1 MQKIQFAFRKAFILK
16 TLTCIASVLIG
27 CQAANGQMDTAALER
42 LSLKDLLNMKITT
55 ASKTSEESDKAP
67 ATVTVIT
74 AEQIKMR
81 GYHSLLDVLYDL
93 PEMKVDDKLYTLALN
108 NFTLRGIPGQDKFI
122 LLLDG
127 VRISSPTNEAMP
139 IMENYPVNLAQQ
151 IEVVY
156 GPASAL
162 YGADA
167 VSGVINIITKKGSL
181 GKDLLME
188 GSSST
193 GMYGYSNNSLF
204 VAKKLGDQ
212 ANLVV
217 SGQYFYDQQPDYT
230 RLYGKKDT
238 LFSPIP
244 QRTNLFNTI
253 YGPLILQSP
262 VNPRYQAPMSAYNLY
277 AALQL
282 DDFSLAVFSNYSRTP
297 TSYGNNTNNDVYN
310 ANVYAGQHV
319 TMANA
324 SYKRSLGPVIS
335 TSSLMTSRYLLDP
348 GSNTRTVVF
357 DLDPA
362 YLYSTG
368 SMSKLEE
375 QLDCKVSAKLTVTG
389 GASYAAY
396 NSTPD
401 AGGED
406 EPVDKN
412 SYLKAAYQ
420 GTDSYYR
427 PDGIPAVFHVL
438 TYDNI
443 GTYLQTQYSPVRKVD
458 FTLGARY
465 DINSRYGNTLN
476 PRLGVVYKPS
486 AQTTIKAL
494 YGSAFL
500 APSPAET
507 YLTYGALEPADSGRT
522 YYSNFMHLPNPGLRP
537 ITSHNTEFSIRQY
550 LTNDFSLTLDGYYT
564 LLTNLPENA
573 DDNKSL
579 HLYNNS
585 FQGAHI
591 DSVEVTINQG
601 KQKSYGGSLQLN
613 YQNNIGPVKVNA
625 YAQLSYTGGTI
636 ESQTNHL
643 AQLEF
648 ISPYNLHI
656 GADLKAGKFT
666 CSPRLI
672 LMDGQHLTGFSDTT
686 SAVWKRQTIAGYALL
701 NISAGYNL
709 TKKLSL
715 FADIHN
721 ALNRHYRNVGADM
734 DLNVKPTAIFYG
746 QHEDPLRIMGG
757 IRFTL

>member
-1 MQKIQFAFRKAFILK
+1 M
-16 TLTCIASVLIG
+16 ASVLIG
-27 CQAANGQMDTAALER
+27 CQAANGQADTAALEG

-55 ASKTSEESDKAP
+55 ASKTSEKSDKAP
-67 ATVTVIT
+67 ATVIVIT

-93 PEMKVDDKLYTLALN
+93 PDMKVDDKLYTLALN

-167 VSGVINIITKKGSL
+167 VSGVINIITKKGSP

-188 GSSST
+188 GSSSK
-193 GMYGYSNNSLF
+193 GMYGCSDNSLF
-204 VAKKLGDQ
+204 IAKKLSDQ

-217 SGQYFYDQQPDYT
+217 SGQYFYDQQPDYV
-230 RLYGKKDT
+230 RLYGKKDS
-238 LFSPIP
+238 LFSPTP
-244 QRTNLFNTI
+244 QRTDLFNAL
-253 YGPLILQSP
+253 YGPITPQVP

-277 AALQL
+277 AALHL

-297 TSYGNNTNNDVYN
+297 SSFGNNSNNNVYN

-319 TMANA
+319 TMVNA

-335 TSSLMTSRYLLDP
+335 TTSLMTSRYLLDP

-357 DLDPA
+357 DMEPA

-375 QLDCKVSAKLTVTG
+375 QLDCNVSAKLSLTG

-412 SYLKAAYQ
+412 SSLKAAYQ
-420 GTDSYYR
+420 GTDSYYL
-427 PDGIPAVFHVL
+427 PDGIPAVWHVL
-438 TYDNI
+438 TYNNI
-443 GTYLQTQYSPVRKVD
+443 GTYLQTQYSLAKNVE

-507 YLTYGALEPADSGRT
+507 YLTYGALEPVDSGRT

-537 ITSHNTEFSIRQY
+537 ITSRNTEFSIRQY
-550 LTNDFSLTLDGYYT
+550 LTDDFSLTLDGYYT

-591 DSVEVTINQG
+591 DSVQVTINQG

-613 YQNNIGPVKVNA
+613 YQKNIGPVKISA

-636 ESQTNHL
+636 ESQTIHR

-648 ISPYNLHI
+648 ISPYSLHI
-656 GADLKAGKFT
+656 GADLKAGKLT

-686 SAVWKRQTIAGYALL
+686 SSVWKRQTIAGYALL
-701 NISAGYNL
+701 NISAAYSL

-746 QHEDPLRIMGG
+746 QHEDPLRIRGG

>member
-1 MQKIQFAFRKAFILK
+1 MQKIHFDTRKSLVVK
-16 TLTCIASVLIG
+16 TLVCIASVLIG
-27 CQAANGQMDTAALER
+27 CHAAYGQMDTAELEG

-55 ASKTSEESDKAP
+55 ASKTSEASDKAA
-67 ATVTVIT
+67 ATVIVIT

-93 PEMKVDDKLYTLALN
+93 PDMKVDDKLYTLALN
-108 NFTLRGIPGQDKFI
+108 NFTFRGIPGQDKFI

-139 IMENYPVNLAQQ
+139 IMENYPVNLAEQ

-167 VSGVINIITKKGSL
+167 VSGVINIITKKGSP
-181 GKDLLME
+181 GKDLLVE
-188 GSSST
+188 GSSSA
-193 GMYGYSNNSLF
+193 GMYGSSDNSLF
-204 VAKKLGDQ
+204 IAKKLGDQ
-212 ANLVV
+212 MNLVV

-244 QRTNLFNTI
+244 QRTDLFNTI
-253 YGPLILQSP
+253 YGPLTPRAPL
-262 VNPRYQAPMSAYNLY
+262 NPRYQAPMSAYNLY
-277 AALQL
+277 AALQVR
-282 DDFSLAVFSNYSRTP
+282 DFSLAVFSNYARTP
-297 TSYGNNTNNDVYN
+297 TSFGNNTNNNVYN
-310 ANVYAGQHV
+310 ANVFAGQHV
-319 TMANA
+319 TMVSA
-324 SYKRSLGPVIS
+324 SYKSSLGPVIS
-335 TSSLMTSRYLLDP
+335 TSSLMTSRYVLDP
-348 GSNTRTVVF
+348 ASNTRTVLF
-357 DLDPA
+357 DLEPA

-375 QLDCKVSAKLTVTG
+375 QLDWKVSGKLTLTG

-406 EPVDKN
+406 EPIDKN
-412 SYLKAAYQ
+412 SYLKGAYQ
-420 GTDSYYR
+420 GTDSYYQ
-427 PDGIPAVFHVL
+427 PDGLSAVWHVL
-438 TYDNI
+438 TYNNI
-443 GTYLQTQYSPVRKVD
+443 GTYLQTQYSPVKNVD

-465 DINSRYGNTLN
+465 DIDSRYGNTLD
-476 PRLGVVYKPS
+476 PRLGIVYKPS
-486 AQTTIKAL
+486 TQTTVKAL

-507 YLTYGALEPADSGRT
+507 YLTYGALEPADSGRS
-522 YYSNFMHLPNPGLRP
+522 YSSKFMHLPNPGLRP
-537 ITSHNTEFSIRQY
+537 IISHNLEFSIRQY
-550 LTNDFSLTLDGYYT
+550 LTNDFSVTFDGYYT
-564 LLTNLPENA
+564 LLTNLPGNA

-579 HLYNNS
+579 HLYNNL
-585 FQGAHI
+585 FQGAYI

-613 YQNNIGPVKVNA
+613 YQNKIGPVKINA
-625 YAQLSYTGGTI
+625 YAQLSFIGGTI
-636 ESQTNHL
+636 QSQTIHL
-643 AQLEF
+643 AQLEI
-648 ISPYNLHI
+648 ISPYSLHI
-656 GADLKAGKFT
+656 GADLRAGKLT

-686 SAVWKRQTIAGYALL
+686 SAVWRRQTIPGYALL
-701 NISAGYNL
+701 DISAGYNL
-709 TKKLSL
+709 AKKLSL

-734 DLNVKPTAIFYG
+734 DLNTRPTAIFYG
-746 QHEDPLRIMGG
+746 QHEDPVRIMGG

>member
-1 MQKIQFAFRKAFILK
+1 MHKIQFASRKALVFK
-16 TLTCIASVLIG
+16 TLVCISSVLIG
-27 CQAANGQMDTAALER
+27 CQTANGQTDTAALEG
-42 LSLKDLLNMKITT
+42 LSLKDLLDIKITT
-55 ASKTSEESDKAP
+55 ASKTSEGSDKAP
-67 ATVTVIT
+67 ATAIVIT
-74 AEQIKMR
+74 AEQIKIR

-93 PEMKVDDKLYTLALN
+93 PDMKVDDKLYTLALN
-108 NFTLRGIPGQDKFI
+108 NFTLRGIPGQEKFI

-167 VSGVINIITKKGSL
+167 VSGVINIITKKGPAK
-181 GKDLLME
+181 KDLLME
-188 GSSST
+188 GSSSA
-193 GMYGYSNNSLF
+193 GMYGCSDNSLF
-204 VAKKLGDQ
+204 MAKRLGDQ
-212 ANLVV
+212 ANLVI

-230 RLYGKKDT
+230 RLYGKEDT

-244 QRTNLFNTI
+244 QRTDKFNTI
-253 YGPLILQSP
+253 YGPVTPLSP
-262 VNPRYQAPMSAYNLY
+262 VNPRYQAPMSAYNIY
-277 AALQL
+277 AAIHL

-297 TSYGNNTNNDVYN
+297 TSFGDNTNNYVYN

-319 TMANA
+319 TMVNA
-324 SYKRSLGPVIS
+324 SYKRSLGRVIS
-335 TSSLMTSRYLLDP
+335 TSSLMTSRFLTDP
-348 GSNTRTVVF
+348 GSSTRNADF
-357 DLDPA
+357 DLEPA

-375 QLDCKVSAKLTVTG
+375 QLDCKVSAKLTLTG

-401 AGGED
+401 AGGLD
-406 EPVDKN
+406 KPVDKN
-412 SYLKAAYQ
+412 SYLQGTYQ

-427 PDGIPAVFHVL
+427 PNGLPVVWHVL

-443 GTYLQTQYSPVRKVD
+443 GTYLQTQYSPIQNVD

-465 DINSRYGNTLN
+465 DVNSRYGNTLN
-476 PRLGVVYKPS
+476 PRLGIVYKPS

-500 APSPAET
+500 APSPAESF
-507 YLTYGALEPADSGRT
+507 LTYGALEPADSGRT
-522 YYSNFMHLPNPGLRP
+522 YYANFMHLPNPGLKP
-537 ITSHNTEFSIRQY
+537 ITSQNTELSIRQY
-550 LTNDFSLTLDGYYT
+550 LTDDFSITLDGYYT

-579 HLYNNS
+579 HLYNNL
-585 FQGAHI
+585 FQGAYI

-613 YQNNIGPVKVNA
+613 YQNNTGPVKINA

-636 ESQTNHL
+636 QSQTMHL
-643 AQLEF
+643 AQLEY
-648 ISPYNLHI
+648 ISPYSLHI
-656 GADLKAGKFT
+656 GTDLKAGRFT

-672 LMDGQHLTGFSDTT
+672 LMDGQHITGFSDTT
-686 SAVWKRQTIAGYALL
+686 SSVWKRQTIAGYALL

-721 ALNRHYRNVGADM
+721 ALNRNYRNVGADM
-734 DLNVKPTAIFYG
+734 DLNVKRTAIFYG

-757 IRFTL
+757 IRLTL

>member
-1 MQKIQFAFRKAFILK
+1 MHNIQFAFRRAFIIKMLI
-16 TLTCIASVLIG
+16 CITSVLIG
-27 CQAANGQMDTAALER
+27 CQAVNGQMDTAALER

-67 ATVTVIT
+67 ATVIVIT

-108 NFTLRGIPGQDKFI
+108 NFTFRGIPGQDKFI

-167 VSGVINIITKKGSL
+167 VSGVINIITKKGPS
-181 GKDLLME
+181 GKDLLVE
-188 GSSST
+188 GSSSAGT
-193 GMYGYSNNSLF
+193 YGTSDNSLF
-204 VAKKLGDQ
+204 IAKKLGDQ
-212 ANLVV
+212 ATLVV
-217 SGQYFYDQQPDYT
+217 SGQYFYDQQPDYS
-230 RLYGKKDT
+230 RLYGKIDT
-238 LFSPIP
+238 LFSPTP
-244 QRTNLFNTI
+244 QRTDLFNTI
-253 YGPLILQSP
+253 YGPLTPSASL
-262 VNPRYQAPMSAYNLY
+262 NPRYQAPMSAYNLY
-277 AALQL
+277 AALHF
-282 DDFSLAVFSNYSRTP
+282 DDFSLVVFSNYARTP
-297 TSYGNNTNNDVYN
+297 TSSGNNTDNNVYN

-319 TMANA
+319 TMVNA
-324 SYKRSLGPVIS
+324 SYKRSLGLVIS
-335 TSSLMTSRYLLDP
+335 TTSLMTSRYLLDP

-375 QLDCKVSAKLTVTG
+375 QLDCKVSAKLTLTG

-406 EPVDKN
+406 EPVDKY
-412 SYLKAAYQ
+412 SYLKAEYQ
-420 GTDSYYR
+420 GTDSYYQ
-427 PDGIPAVFHVL
+427 PDGLPAVFHVL
-438 TYDNI
+438 TYNNI
-443 GTYLQTQYSPVRKVD
+443 GTYVQTQYSPIKKVD

-476 PRLGVVYKPS
+476 PRLGVVCRPS
-486 AQTTIKAL
+486 MQTTIKAL

-507 YLTYGALEPADSGRT
+507 YLTYGALETADSGRT
-522 YYSNFMHLPNPGLRP
+522 YYSKFMHLPNPGLRP
-537 ITSHNTEFSIRQY
+537 ITSHNTEISIRQY
-550 LTNDFSLTLDGYYT
+550 LTNDFSFTLDGYYT

-613 YQNNIGPVKVNA
+613 YQNNIGPVKINA

-636 ESQTNHL
+636 ESQTSHL

-648 ISPYNLHI
+648 ISPYSLHI

-672 LMDGQHLTGFSDTT
+672 LMDGQHITGFSDTT
-686 SAVWKRQTIAGYALL
+686 SSVWKRQTIAGYALL
-701 NISAGYNL
+701 NISAGYSL
-709 TKKLSL
+709 TKKLSF

-734 DLNVKPTAIFYG
+734 DLNVKPTATFYG

>member
-1 MQKIQFAFRKAFILK
+1 MQKIQFSFRKALIVK
-16 TLTCIASVLIG
+16 TLACIASVLIG
-27 CQAANGQMDTAALER
+27 CQAANGQTDTAELEG

-67 ATVTVIT
+67 ATVIVIT

-93 PEMKVDDKLYTLALN
+93 PEMKVDDKLNTLALN

-167 VSGVINIITKKGSL
+167 VSGVINIITKKLPS

-188 GSSST
+188 GASSA
-193 GMYGYSNNSLF
+193 GMYGSSDNSF
-204 VAKKLGDQ
+204 FIAKRLGEQ

-217 SGQYFYDQQPDYT
+217 SGQYFYDRQPDYT
-230 RLYGKKDT
+230 RLFGKKDT

-244 QRTNLFNTI
+244 QRTDLFNSI
-253 YGPLILQSP
+253 YGPFTPQAP
-262 VNPRYQAPMSAYNLY
+262 VNPRYQAPMSAYNFY
-277 AALQL
+277 ASLQF

-297 TSYGNNTNNDVYN
+297 SSFGNNTNNSVYN
-310 ANVYAGQHV
+310 ANVYAGQHI
-319 TMANA
+319 TMVNA
-324 SYKRSLGPVIS
+324 SYKRSVGPVIS
-335 TSSLMTSRYLLDP
+335 TSSLMTSRYVLEP

-357 DLDPA
+357 DLEPA

-375 QLDCKVSAKLTVTG
+375 QLDWKTSAKLTLTG

-412 SYLKAAYQ
+412 SYLKAAFQ
-420 GTDSYYR
+420 GTDSYYQ
-427 PDGIPAVFHVL
+427 PGGLPAVWHVL

-443 GTYLQTQYSPVRKVD
+443 GTYLQTQYSPVKNLD
-458 FTLGARY
+458 FTLGGRY
-465 DINSRYGNTLN
+465 DFNSRYGNTLN

-522 YYSNFMHLPNPGLRP
+522 YFSKFMHLPNPGLRP
-537 ITSHNTEFSIRQY
+537 IISHNLEFSIRQY
-550 LTNDFSLTLDGYYT
+550 LTNDFSVTLDGYYT
-564 LLTNLPENA
+564 LLANLPENA

-601 KQKSYGGSLQLN
+601 KQMSYGGSLQLN
-613 YQNNIGPVKVNA
+613 YQNNIGLVKINA

-636 ESQTNHL
+636 QSQTRHL

-648 ISPYNLHI
+648 ISPYSLHI
-656 GADLKAGKFT
+656 GADLKAGKFS

-686 SAVWKRQTIAGYALL
+686 SAVWQRQTIAGYALL
-701 NISAGYNL
+701 NISAGYTL

-721 ALNRHYRNVGADM
+721 ALNQHYRNVGADM
-734 DLNVKPTAIFYG
+734 DLNAKPTAIFYG

>member
-1 MQKIQFAFRKAFILK
+1 MQKIQFAFRKALVLK
-16 TLTCIASVLIG
+16 ALTCIAPALIG
-27 CQAANGQMDTAALER
+27 YQAAIGQTDTAILEG

-55 ASKTSEESDKAP
+55 ASRTSEGSDKAP
-67 ATVTVIT
+67 ATVIVIT
-74 AEQIKMR
+74 ADQIKMR

-108 NFTLRGIPGQDKFI
+108 NFTFRGIPGQDKFI

-167 VSGVINIITKKGSL
+167 VSGVINIITKKGSP

-188 GSSST
+188 GSSSA
-193 GMYGYSNNSLF
+193 GMYGCSDNSLF
-204 VAKKLGDQ
+204 IAKKLGDQ
-212 ANLVV
+212 ANLVL
-217 SGQYFYDQQPDYT
+217 SGQYFYDQQPDYS

-244 QRTNLFNTI
+244 QRTDLFNSI
-253 YGPLILQSP
+253 YGPLTPQTP

-282 DDFSLAVFSNYSRTP
+282 DDFSLAVFSNYARTP
-297 TSYGNNTNNDVYN
+297 TSFGNNANNNVYN

-319 TMANA
+319 TMVNA
-324 SYKRSLGPVIS
+324 SYKRSLGPLIS
-335 TSSLMTSRYLLDP
+335 TSSLMTSRYILDP

-375 QLDCKVSAKLTVTG
+375 QLDCKVSAKLSFTG
-389 GASYAAY
+389 GASYSAY

-420 GTDSYYR
+420 GTDSYYQ

-438 TYDNI
+438 TYNNI
-443 GTYLQTQYSPVRKVD
+443 GTYLQTQYSPVKNVD

-465 DINSRYGNTLN
+465 DIDSRYGNTLD

-486 AQTTIKAL
+486 AQTTIKVL

-550 LTNDFSLTLDGYYT
+550 LTNDFSLTLDGYYN

-579 HLYNNS
+579 HLYNHS

-613 YQNNIGPVKVNA
+613 YQNKIGPVKINA

-636 ESQTNHL
+636 QSQTMHL

-648 ISPYNLHI
+648 ISPYSLHI

-672 LMDGQHLTGFSDTT
+672 LMDGQHITGFSNTT
-686 SAVWKRQTIAGYALL
+686 SSVWKRQTIAGYALL
-701 NISAGYNL
+701 NVSAGYSL
-709 TKKLSL
+709 TKKLSF

-721 ALNRHYRNVGADM
+721 ALNRHYRNVGANM

-757 IRFTL
+757 IRLTL